1 MPLVRRATLANRAH
15 RGPADWRGLADPV
28 FVGAGPGRASSAAGD
43 ERYTFGSN
51 LTVKGGWVPGREV
64 GGVAP

>member
-28 FVGAGPGRASSAAGD
+28 FVGVSPGRASGVTGD

-51 LTVKGGWVPGREV
+51 PTVKAAQALGSPCAVTI
-64 GGVAP
+64 